1 MRAVYKISAF
11 IVTILSVVALAI
23 SMIAA
28 IAMIKE
34 GIYTTTEENYRKDA
48 YKTIVDDMSYGW
60 MISLND
66 GAEQYVL
73 SKMDRSNIAKV
84 VITSDRD
91 TERSVWQYDSDEP
104 FREEM
109 YTREFYYGVYQNE
122 IGETEKWIFSSES
135 EIYDMQGLKVLSAGK
150 LSMEIYLTEKFTQYD
165 DLYFAEKII
174 TPMYK
179 MRYAVYGIG
188 IGAFLL
194 AVIGF
199 VFLMYISGKKYGE
212 KEVQPGWGTKFPFD
226 VLTVGLVMIG
236 ILYVI
241 SLSEMPYW
249 WSNAIVILVAACIGG
264 VGMCVLILG
273 WFMSLALRMKLR
285 VLWKNTLIYFILHWS
300 VKILRKIPL
309 VWKSVLIFGGVSLA
323 ELIILLCNL
332 WEGDNLLI
340 WWFFEKFCLFP
351 VLLYAALSLRKL
363 KMGGEALAAGDLN
376 AKVDTEGLVFDLKEH
391 GENLNQIREGM
402 TLAVEQRMKSE
413 RMKTELITNVSHD
426 IKTPLTSIINYTDLI
441 EKEPCDNVKIREYAQ
456 VLHRHS
462 ERLKRLIEDL
472 VEASKAST
480 GNLEVKLA
488 PCEVGVLL
496 SQSVGEYSER
506 LEASGLTL
514 VVNQPERALFIRA
527 DGRRL
532 WRVFDNLLGN
542 ICKYAQEGT
551 RVYLSLEVVKE
562 QVIISFKNTSR
573 EALNISADELMERF
587 VQGDHSRKSDGNGL
601 GLSIA
606 RSLTELQNGTMEL
619 SVDGDLFKV
628 VLCFPYCKDC
638 CEKLK

>member
-1 MRAVYKISAF
+1 MRAVYKITAF
-11 IVTILSVVALAI
+11 IVTIFSVAALAI

-34 GIYTTTEENYRKDA
+34 GVYTITEENYRKDA
-48 YKTIVDDMSYGW
+48 YETIVDDMSYGW
-60 MISLND
+60 IISLED

-73 SKMDRSNIAKV
+73 SKMERSNIAKV

-91 TERSVWQYDSDEP
+91 TERAVWQYDSNEP
-104 FREEM
+104 CREEM
-109 YTREFYYGVYQNE
+109 YTREFYFGVFQNE
-122 IGETEKWIFSSES
+122 SGDTEKWIFDSES
-135 EIYDMQGLKVLSAGK
+135 EIYDMHGLKVLRTGK
-150 LSMEIYLTEKFTQYD
+150 LFMEIYLPQKFTQYD

-174 TPMYK
+174 PPMFK

-188 IGAFLL
+188 AGAFLL
-194 AVIGF
+194 AIIGF
-199 VFLMYISGKKYGE
+199 VFLMYASGRKYGKE
-212 KEVQPGWGTKFPFD
+212 KVQPGWGTKFPFD
-226 VLTVGLVMIG
+226 VLTAGLIMTG
-236 ILYVI
+236 ILYII

-249 WSNAIVILVAACIGG
+249 WSNAIVILVAACMGG
-264 VGMCVLILG
+264 IGMCVLILG

-285 VLWKNTLIYFILHWS
+285 VLWKNTLIYIILRWT
-300 VKILRKIPL
+300 VRILRKIPL
-309 VWKSVLIFGGVSLA
+309 VWKTVLIFGGVSLV

-340 WWFFEKFCLFP
+340 WWFFGKFCLFP
-351 VLLYAALSLRKL
+351 ILLYVALSLRKL
-363 KMGGEALAAGDLN
+363 KTGGETLAAGDLN

-402 TLAVEQRMKSE
+402 TLAVEQRMRSE

-426 IKTPLTSIINYTDLI
+426 LKTPLTNIINYADLI
-441 EKEPCDNVKIREYAQ
+441 EKEPCDNAKIQEYAG

-480 GNLEVKLA
+480 GNLEVNLE

-496 SQSVGEYSER
+496 AQSVGEYDNR
-506 LEASGLTL
+506 LEAAGLRL
-514 VVNQPERALFIRA
+514 VTTQPRDSVIIRA

-542 ICKYAQEGT
+542 ICKYAQAGT
-551 RVYLSLEVVKE
+551 RVYLTLEVIGESAV
-562 QVIISFKNTSR
+562 ISFKNTSR
-573 EALNISADELMERF
+573 EPLNISADELMERF
-587 VQGDHSRKSDGNGL
+587 VQGDHSRKTDGNGL

-606 RSLTELQNGTMEL
+606 RSLTELQNGKLEL
-619 SVDGDLFKV
+619 VVDGDLFKV
-628 VLCFPYCKDC
+628 VLRFPYCKTLS
-638 CEKLK
+638 EKLQ